1 MKETRLGYT
10 APEITLIEV
19 SSLGRICEGS
29 PMGTETIVA
38 TTIDW
43 DD

>member
-1 MKETRLGYT
+1 MKDIKMGYT
-10 APEITLIEV
+10 SPDITVIEV
-19 SSLGRICEGS
+19 SSVGRICEGS
-29 PMGTETIVA
+29 PMGTETIIA